1 MVLGHG
7 HVDVHFV
14 RGGLDQLRRHCR
26 AREKGRLRREIA
38 RVELAPV

>member
-1 MVLGHG
+1 MVLGDG

-14 RGGLDQLRRHCR
+14 RRRLDQLRRHRR
-26 AREKGRLRREIA
+26 AREEGRLRREIA